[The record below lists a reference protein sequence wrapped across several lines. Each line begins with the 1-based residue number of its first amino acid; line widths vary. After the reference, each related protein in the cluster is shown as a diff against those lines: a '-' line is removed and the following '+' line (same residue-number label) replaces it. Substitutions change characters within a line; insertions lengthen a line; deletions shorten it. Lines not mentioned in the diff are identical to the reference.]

1 MAAPQST
8 PLPAAPQRGE
18 PESVFI
24 PKSNAFVASLEP
36 FRQELQSQADYI
48 DDGVQAVVDATAQAV
63 TDATQGAEAARDAAQ
78 LAEAGAQTAQGLA
91 ENARDAAQLAE
102 MGAEDARDAAAGVS
116 RTYQT
121 ASEGIAATGD
131 TEYFTVPSADQAGF
145 LDLYRNDAGTPQYVR
160 TSASSAVAD
169 QAETARDAAQAAA
182 NFLGPWADQA
192 GAATVPAT
200 VLHDGSYWQL
210 LTDLADIATSEP
222 SGTNPDWDN
231 IGNTLSRAPAMLDG
245 LRRSVEAASGGRMT
259 VFYTAKGQ
267 PSYFVRQG
275 KFLCEDIAP
284 GGELGTGVHEAFIF
298 NGVEDAEIWVGAYQA
313 AIIDGEA
320 VSQPGLAPRVTI
332 NYDNARAACQ
342 AAGAGFDMMTIWDW
356 AAISLWC
363 MANGFQPRGN
373 TLHGQHHDNRWE
385 VGTRQ
390 DNGIPGDSAGVGNT
404 LTGSGP
410 AQWRHDQ
417 TMAGIADMV
426 GNVWEWLV
434 GMRMVDGR
442 VLYSPDNGIVD
453 ESLYTDSLFDMPSNR
468 TWSTV
473 DSTGAG
479 DALKRA
485 LIVPKGVDDP
495 QGYLYTNLTG
505 ERLPYRGG
513 YRSGGSSAGL
523 AALNLVLERTN
534 ARNSFGFRPRF
545 RNS

>member
-36 FRQELQSQADYI
+36 FRQQLQAQADYV
-48 DDGVQAVVDATAQAV
+48 DTKATEVGSNAQQAANS
-63 TDATQGAEAARDAAQ
+63 AAAASASASDAA
-78 LAEAGAQTAQGLA
+78 
-91 ENARDAAQLAE
+91 NSAA
-102 MGAEDARDAAAGVS
+102 
-116 RTYQT
+116 
-121 ASEGIAATGD
+121 
-131 TEYFTVPSADQAGF
+131 
-145 LDLYRNDAGTPQYVR
+145 
-160 TSASSAVAD
+160 
-169 QAETARDAAQAAA
+169 AAA
-182 NFLGPWADQA
+182 NTF
-192 GAATVPAT
+192 
-200 VLHDGSYWQL
+200 
-210 LTDLADIATSEP
+210 
-222 SGTNPDWDN
+222 DN
-231 IGNTLSRAPAMLDG
+231 KLPTAPALIDG

-284 GGELGTGVHEAFIF
+284 GGELGTGVHEAFVF

-313 AIIDGEA
+313 AIVDGEA
-320 VSQPGLAPRVTI
+320 VSQPGVAPAVNI

-373 TLHGQHHDNRWE
+373 TNHGRHHDNRWE
-385 VGTRQ
+385 TGTRQ
-390 DNGIPGDSAGVGNT
+390 DNGVPGDSAGIGNT

-410 AQWRHDQ
+410 VQWRHDE

-426 GNVWEWLV
+426 GNVWEWLS
-434 GMRMVDGR
+434 GMKMVDGR
-442 VLYSPDNGIVD
+442 VLLSADNGIPAEAGYED
-453 ESLYTDSLFDMPSNR
+453 TLFDLPSNR

-473 DSTGAG
+473 DNTGAS

-495 QGYLYTNLTG
+495 LGYLYTNLTG
-505 ERLPYRGG
+505 ERLPIRGG
-513 YRSGGSSAGL
+513 NRYSAGSAGL
-523 AALNLVLERTN
+523 AALNLYLERTS
-534 ARNSFGFRPRF
+534 AYTSLGFRPRF
-545 RNS
+545 RNP

>member
-36 FRQELQSQADYI
+36 FRQQLQAQADFV
-48 DDGVQAVVDATAQAV
+48 DTKATEVESDAQQAAN
-63 TDATQGAEAARDAAQ
+63 AAAAASASASDAA
-78 LAEAGAQTAQGLA
+78 
-91 ENARDAAQLAE
+91 DSAA
-102 MGAEDARDAAAGVS
+102 
-116 RTYQT
+116 
-121 ASEGIAATGD
+121 
-131 TEYFTVPSADQAGF
+131 
-145 LDLYRNDAGTPQYVR
+145 
-160 TSASSAVAD
+160 
-169 QAETARDAAQAAA
+169 AAA
-182 NFLGPWADQA
+182 NTF
-192 GAATVPAT
+192 
-200 VLHDGSYWQL
+200 
-210 LTDLADIATSEP
+210 
-222 SGTNPDWDN
+222 DN
-231 IGNTLSRAPAMLDG
+231 KLPTAPALIDG

-259 VFYTAKGQ
+259 VFYTAKNQ

-320 VSQPGLAPRVTI
+320 VSQPGLAPKVSI

-356 AAISLWC
+356 AAIALWC

-373 TLHGQHHDNRWE
+373 TNHGRHHDNRWE
-385 VGTRQ
+385 TGTRQ
-390 DNGIPGDSAGVGNT
+390 DNGVPGDSAGIGNT

-410 AQWRHDQ
+410 VQWRHDQ

-434 GMRMVDGR
+434 GMKMVDGR
-442 VLYSPDNGIVD
+442 VLFSPDNAIVD
-453 ESLYTDSLFDMPSNR
+453 ESLYTDSLFDIPGNS
-468 TWSTV
+468 TWSAM
-473 DSTGAG
+473 DATGASE
-479 DALKRA
+479 ALKRA

-495 QGYLYTNLTG
+495 IGYLYTNLTG
-505 ERLPYRGG
+505 ERLPTRGG
-513 YRSGGSSAGL
+513 DRYIGGSAGL
-523 AALNLVLERTN
+523 AAMRIDIVRTT
-534 ARNSFGFRPRF
+534 AGATIGFRPRY
-545 RNS
+545 RVT

>member
-36 FRQELQSQADYI
+36 LRQELQAQMDWADI
-48 DDGVQAVVDATAQAV
+48 KIVALDQAV
-63 TDATQGAEAARDAAQ
+63 TDAQAAQ
-78 LAEAGAQTAQGLA
+78 AV
-91 ENARDAAQLAE
+91 
-102 MGAEDARDAAAGVS
+102 AEDARDAAVGVS

-121 ASEGIAATGD
+121 ASEGIAATSD

-145 LDLYRNDAGTPQYVR
+145 LDLYRNNAGSPQYVR
-160 TSASSAVAD
+160 TSASSAVAN

-182 NFLGPWADQA
+182 NFLGPWAVQT

-200 VLHDGSYWQL
+200 VLHGGSYWQL
-210 LTDLADIATSEP
+210 LTDLTDITTSEP
-222 SGTNPDWDN
+222 SATNPDWDN
-231 IGNTLSRAPAMLDG
+231 IGNTLAKAPAMLDG
-245 LRRSVEAASGGRMT
+245 LRRSVEAGSGGRMT

-284 GGELGTGVHEAFIF
+284 GGELGTGVHEAFLF
-298 NGVEDAEIWVGAYQA
+298 DGVEDAEIWVGAYQA
-313 AIIDGEA
+313 AVIDGEA
-320 VSQPGLAPRVTI
+320 VSQPGLAPGINI

-356 AAISLWC
+356 AAIALWC

-373 TLHGQHHDNRWE
+373 TNDGRHHDNRWE
-385 VGTRQ
+385 TGTRQ
-390 DNGIPGDSAGVGNT
+390 DNGTLGDSAGIGNT

-434 GMRMVDGR
+434 GMKMVDAR

-453 ESLYTDSLFDMPSNR
+453 ESLYTDSLFDIPGNS
-468 TWSTV
+468 TWSAMNA
-473 DSTGAG
+473 TGASE
-479 DALKRA
+479 ALKRA

-495 QGYLYTNLTG
+495 LGYLYSNLAG
-505 ERLPYRGG
+505 ERLPIRGG
-513 YRSGGSSAGL
+513 YHGNAGGAGL
-523 AALNLVLERTN
+523 AALNLNGGRTT
-534 ARNSFGFRPRF
+534 ASTGLGFRPRF
-545 RNS
+545 RNP